1 MIEQHRS
8 RENADEPD
16 DRAITPVR
24 RQQYYQPVA
33 KPAAAAPPARGGGLL
48 FLLLLL
54 GMGLSAAGY
63 WYSWLPGMR
72 PATVDAAS
80 DTDDIGPSLIAAASR
95 GFTGARTVSIPPIM
109 TPLLA
114 VPLAGLP
121 AVVTPA
127 STRGGIASRP
137 ILVRPPRMPTVP
149 YPGVLRLPAGD
160 GPFPAVILLHGC
172 NGPFSGMPDWAY
184 RLNAWGYAALMPD
197 SMTPRGVKS
206 VCDPAEQ
213 AKVTPWDRVGDI
225 GAAATWLR
233 TQSEI
238 DPNRIAVLGLSHGGA
253 TAALAAQAP
262 YAGMRLRAAVDYYG
276 PCIDPRLHG
285 TLPLL
290 VLAGDADD
298 WGDPAR
304 RCREYGMELRPD
316 QGFEIQTYPGV
327 YHAFES
333 APRGKQVVMGHVL
346 AYDRAA
352 AEDSFN
358 RVHGF
363 LDRMVRN

>member
-1 MIEQHRS
+1 VVPSAR
-8 RENADEPD
+8 
-16 DRAITPVR
+16 
-24 RQQYYQPVA
+24 
-33 KPAAAAPPARGGGLL
+33 PPASRAGGVI
-48 FLLLLL
+48 FLLVFTLFVL
-54 GMGLSAAGY
+54 LSATGY
-63 WYSWLPGMR
+63 WSPLALLTGGRTAPLN
-72 PATVDAAS
+72 ATSEPVE
-80 DTDDIGPSLIAAASR
+80 IGPSLIEAASR
-95 GFTGARTVSIPPIM
+95 AFTATQTVSIPP
-109 TPLLA
+109 TFPPLQA

-127 STRGGIASRP
+127 STGGAIAARP
-137 ILVRPPRMPTVP
+137 ILARQPRMPSGP
-149 YPGVLRLPAGD
+149 LPAVLRLPAGA

-213 AKVTPWDRVGDI
+213 PKVTAWDRVGDI

-233 TQSEI
+233 TRSEI

-276 PCIDPRLHG
+276 PCTDPRLHG
-285 TLPLL
+285 SLPLL
-290 VLAGDADD
+290 VLAGEADD
-298 WGDPAR
+298 WGDPAQ
-304 RCREYGMELRPD
+304 RCRAYGQELRPD
-316 QGFEIQTYPGV
+316 QLFEIHTYPGV
-327 YHAFES
+327 VHAFDS
-333 APRGKQVVMGHVL
+333 GPRTRVIMMGHAM

-352 AEDSFN
+352 AEDSFT
-358 RVHGF
+358 RVHTF
-363 LDRMVRN
+363 LDRLVKD